1 MKLAWMLCLLAI
13 LVAPGIGAAQT
24 YTIDTRLPPDAEP
37 YNYATGMR
45 GSFGARFVDG
55 SLVSRGAYG
64 QTFTLF
70 VGSTLNTFGMFTE
83 RCHDDHYAPVP
94 GDCGFRAFVARWEDE
109 SKWTGTT
116 TGAVWRSAVV
126 PRSFGR
132 ATLSP
137 NIWLE
142 PGRYVAYFLP
152 EAAPPTPTYD
162 GSARSGYSYH
172 TAYSGENGS
181 YTGGEFVT
189 FFSTDPADDASS
201 ARWDRAYSSDVS
213 GFGAELTTTPEP
225 ASMAL
230 LATGL
235 AAMAGAARRRRRRGA
250 AAE

>member
-1 MKLAWMLCLLAI
+1 MKLAWMLCL
-13 LVAPGIGAAQT
+13 VAVLGVPGIGAAQT

-37 YNYATGMR
+37 YNYATGLR
-45 GSFGARFVDG
+45 GSYGASFVDG

-70 VGSTLNTFGMFTE
+70 VGSTLNTFGMFME
-83 RCHDDHYAPVP
+83 RCHDERYAPVP
-94 GDCGFRAFVARWEDE
+94 GDCGFRAFLARWEDE
-109 SKWTGTT
+109 STYTGAT

-132 ATLSP
+132 ATFSP
-137 NIWLE
+137 NVWLE
-142 PGRYVAYFLP
+142 PGKYVAYFLP
-152 EAAPPTPTYD
+152 DAAPPTPTYN
-162 GSARSGYSYH
+162 GSASSDYTYH

-181 YTGGEFVT
+181 YTGGEFVM
-189 FFSTDPADDASS
+189 SVGAGPADDASN
-201 ARWDRAYSSDVS
+201 AAWRRAYSSDVS
-213 GFGAELTTTPEP
+213 GFSAELTTTPEP

-235 AAMAGAARRRRRRGA
+235 AAMAGAARRRRRREA